1 MSEHAKNLR
10 SCAPGVERRGIL
22 AAMNEPIATAL
33 LLSLAG
39 LLLAG
44 SVLSTRASERTGVPA
59 VLVFLAV
66 GMLAGEDGLLGI
78 QFNDYGLAFRAGT
91 IALVLILFDGGLNTP
106 LPKVRP
112 FWGAAITLA
121 TGGVLMTAAIIAGSA
136 RLLGL
141 PWELAMLLGA
151 IVSSTD
157 AAAIFSVL
165 RGGGVTVQHKVAAT
179 LELESGLND
188 PLAVL
193 LTLALTVAIG
203 AGGTELSWVSLAG
216 HGMLELLVGTTVG
229 WLAGRGAVAVLRR
242 LRLRATGLYPALTLA
257 LALFTYGLATLLGG
271 SGYLAAYVAA
281 LIVGN
286 ADLPYRASLARV
298 HDALAWLSQ
307 IVMFLLLGLL
317 VSPQRIAEVA
327 VLGLAVAFVL
337 VFVAR
342 PVSVAVL
349 LAPFRYTARQTMGVS
364 WAGLRGAV
372 PIILATYPVLRGLDG
387 AEELFDLTFFVVV
400 VSALVCGGTIPWV
413 MRKLE
418 LESDEP
424 PPPPAVLEIIST
436 QPLTGLLLSFHV
448 QEALD
453 VTGVPLRDIPFP
465 EGTAI
470 TLILRD
476 DTIIV
481 PKGNTVLVAGD
492 HVYVA
497 TVPSDRPFVQL
508 LFGRPE
514 VS

>member
-1 MSEHAKNLR
+1 
-10 SCAPGVERRGIL
+10 
-22 AAMNEPIATAL
+22 MNEPTATAL
-33 LLSLAG
+33 LLALVG

-59 VLVFLAV
+59 VLVFLGV
-66 GMLAGEDGLLGI
+66 GMLAGTDGLLGV
-78 QFNDYGLAFRAGT
+78 QFDDYEFAFRAGT
-91 IALVLILFDGGLNTP
+91 VALVLILFDGGLNTP

-112 FWGAAITLA
+112 YWGAAATLA
-121 TGGVLMTAAIIAGSA
+121 TAGVILTAAIMAGA
-136 RLLGL
+136 AYALGL

-157 AAAIFSVL
+157 AASIFSVL

-193 LTLALTVAIG
+193 LTLALTVALADG
-203 AGGTELSWVSLAG
+203 AAGLSWPSLAW
-216 HGMLELLVGTTVG
+216 HAVLELLVGATVG
-229 WLAGRGAVAVLRR
+229 WLAGRGGTALLMR
-242 LRLRATGLYPALTLA
+242 LRLRATGLYPVLTVA
-257 LALFTYGLATLLGG
+257 LALFTYGVATLLGG

-281 LIVGN
+281 LIIGN
-286 ADLPYRASLARV
+286 ADLPYRASVARV
-298 HDALAWLSQ
+298 HDAIAWLLQ

-317 VSPQRIAEVA
+317 VSPARLSEVA
-327 VLGLAVAFVL
+327 GLGFAIAFAL
-337 VFVAR
+337 VFIAR
-342 PVSVAVL
+342 PVTVGIL
-349 LAPFRYTARQTMGVS
+349 LVPFRYNARESFAVA

-372 PIILATYPVLRGLDG
+372 PIILATYPVMRGIPG
-387 AEELFDLTFFVVV
+387 AERLFDLTFFVVV
-400 VSALVCGGTIPWV
+400 VSALVSGGSIPWL
-413 MRKLE
+413 MRRLK

-424 PPPPAVLEIIST
+424 PPPPAVLEIVST
-436 QPLTGLLLSFHV
+436 QPLKGILLSFYV
-448 QEALD
+448 DDALD
-453 VTGVPLRDIPFP
+453 VTGIPLSEIPFP

-476 DTIIV
+476 DEILV
-481 PKGNTVLVAGD
+481 PKGRSVLQAGD

-497 TVPSDRPFVQL
+497 TSAADRPFVHL